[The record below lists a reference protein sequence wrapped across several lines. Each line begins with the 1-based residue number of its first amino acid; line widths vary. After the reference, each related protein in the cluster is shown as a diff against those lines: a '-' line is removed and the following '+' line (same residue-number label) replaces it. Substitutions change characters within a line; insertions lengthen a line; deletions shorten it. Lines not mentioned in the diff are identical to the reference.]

1 MVSVDYLRSRIYNNI
16 IGDLDTIITDFKV
29 GTSNTTPS
37 ETTLTDLIAPVD
49 ITIGVE
55 LKNVGTKTTT
65 TNSIVSTCVLDY
77 TEANGNSLQEIGL
90 FDVSENLL
98 TRKTFSTINKTSDR
112 RIIFRYTVQY
122 IISE

>member
-37 ETTLTDLIAPVD
+37 ETTLTDLIAHVD

-77 TEANGNSLQEIGL
+77 TEANGNELHEIGL

-98 TRKTFSTINKTSDR
+98 TRKTFSTVNKTSDR

>member
-1 MVSVDYLRSRIYNNI
+1 MVSVDYLRSRIYDNI
-16 IGDLDTIITDFKV
+16 ITDLDTIITDFKV

-37 ETTLTDLIAPVD
+37 ETTLIDLIAPVD
-49 ITIGVE
+49 ITIGAE

>member
-37 ETTLTDLIAPVD
+37 ETTLTDLIATVD
-49 ITIGVE
+49 ITTGVE

>member
-49 ITIGVE
+49 ITTGAE

-65 TNSIVSTCVLDY
+65 TNSIVATCVLDY

-98 TRKTFSTINKTSDR
+98 TRKTFTTVNKTSDR

>member
-77 TEANGNSLQEIGL
+77 TEANGNELHEIGL

-98 TRKTFSTINKTSDR
+98 TRKTFSTVNKTSDR